1 MIMIPEI
8 PADWIAYDG
17 ITLGGEGVL
26 PHTVVLRD
34 LYGKYVTHRACV
46 QDGQWVYHYGHY
58 YGDNLEAA
66 ENDFE
71 RRSQKKKH
79 ILKGVL

>member
-1 MIMIPEI
+1 
-8 PADWIAYDG
+8 
-17 ITLGGEGVL
+17 
-26 PHTVVLRD
+26 VLRD